1 MSHKK
6 ITKLVTHNDNNETVS
21 SVTLTPNF
29 KVAKKCMYC
38 TLDILDRVVGCPTH
52 PIVEYKDIKHNDKNG
67 VDEYMTYGVFCSL
80 NCAKAY
86 AMSRENDHIFTHSC
100 RYIEIIARKE
110 QGIIVDIIPS
120 PPKELLRV
128 YGGYMSEDQ
137 YRSELGKIQYIPN
150 GYTITH
156 PLTLVYIRK

>member
-6 ITKLVTHNDNNETVS
+6 TTKLVTQVEPTQSETYSTVY
-21 SVTLTPNF
+21 LTP
-29 KVAKKCMYC
+29 KLAKKCMHC
-38 TLDILDRVVGCPTH
+38 TLDIQGKPIGCPTH
-52 PIVEYKDIKHNDKNG
+52 LVVEYKDIKHNEKNCI
-67 VDEYMTYGVFCSL
+67 DEYITYGVFCSL

-86 AMSRENDHIFTHSC
+86 AQSKENDQLFTHSC

-110 QGIIVDIIPS
+110 QGSIVNIIPS

-128 YGGYMSEDQ
+128 YGGYMSEEQ
-137 YRSELGKIQYIPN
+137 YRAELGNIQYIPN
-150 GYTITH
+150 GTTITY